1 MEDTKIGA
9 ELKLQLLDD
18 LTVNQ
23 AENPAGCV
31 MDAAFEHT
39 VGAAAGSLFE
49 HSASLHLGMATVARV
64 LAFSPL
70 KADSVMSAL
79 DAATVRRFEPQIH
92 HFALDAICSDTRD
105 LVTHVSTNYWISL
118 STIRKT
124 LTTYVVSNPFKNE
137 FLKQN
142 KVILGSFTK

>member
-23 AENPAGCV
+23 ADNPAGCV

-92 HFALDAICSDTRD
+92 HFALNAVCSDTRD
-105 LVTHVSTNYWISL
+105 LVTHVSTTKCWNSL
-118 STIRKT
+118 STILKT
-124 LTTYVVSNPFKNE
+124 KIVLNPFKNPL
-137 FLKQN
+137 FLTQN
-142 KVILGSFTK
+142 KIILGSFTK